1 MYYKLQ
7 LNIICILLYIQL
19 IIVLKKYVV
28 LCYKTLNYFI
38 LLKVWVFY
46 SKKFTIIAALV
57 ANNNN
62 FLARAQVQ
70 FPLICV
76 FSGF

>member
-1 MYYKLQ
+1 MSYLVQ
-7 LNIICILLYIQL
+7 NPLLF
-19 IIVLKKYVV
+19 
-28 LCYKTLNYFI
+28 YFI
-38 LLKVWVFY
+38 QNMVFY
-46 SKKFTIIAALV
+46 SEKFTIIAALV